1 MIIFKACFKI
11 LSKNKLL
18 LGIYFC
24 IFVLMSMSMLSNKID
39 NEELSFD
46 KKTVKVSVINNDNS
60 AYADSLV
67 KFLEDNSNITEI
79 VESDEGISD
88 ALFYRYTEY
97 VVKIPK
103 GFGEAVEGNGKVSL
117 DKYEVTGSYSGVFMD
132 NMINEYV
139 AKMKIYGPDVPDKV
153 ETTVNIK
160 GREQNESNTVYAFNF
175 AAYAIMSIIIFGV
188 GAIIAAFN
196 QRDIK
201 MRNSVSPVSEVKFGI
216 YQILCSFIFI
226 IIIWGLLS
234 AVISFALRNE
244 GMSTATYYMLLN
256 MFVFCISS
264 LALGF
269 FISTIIKSVNG
280 RTIVANVIS
289 LGFSFIGG
297 VMVPIDMMSSEVKII
312 GSFTPAYW
320 FVSSNEM
327 INDAVS
333 FAFGDMAEIWR
344 NMGVELLF
352 AVAFLAAGLA
362 AKRQHSPQNR

>member
-1 MIIFKACFKI
+1 MTIFKVCFKM
-11 LSKNKLL
+11 LLKNKVL
-18 LGIYFC
+18 LGIYFG
-24 IFVLMSMSMLSNKID
+24 IFVLMSMSMLSNRID
-39 NEELSFD
+39 NEELSFE
-46 KKTVKVSVINNDNS
+46 KKTVKVSVINEDDS
-60 AYADSLV
+60 DYADSLV
-67 KFLEDNSNITEI
+67 KYLEDNSNITEI

-103 GFGEAVEGNGKVSL
+103 GFGEAVSGNGKVSL

-153 ETTVNIK
+153 ETTVNMK
-160 GREQNESNTVYAFNF
+160 GKEQNESNAVYAFNF
-175 AAYAIMSIIIFGV
+175 TAYAIMAIIIFGV
-188 GAIIAAFN
+188 GALIAAFN

-201 MRNSVSPVSEVKFGI
+201 MRNAISPVSEVKLGI
-216 YQILCSFIFI
+216 YQILCSFLFTV
-226 IIIWGLLS
+226 IIWGLLA
-234 AVISFALRNE
+234 AVIGFALRNE
-244 GMSTATYYMLLN
+244 GMSTATYYMMLN

-280 RTIVANVIS
+280 RTIIANVIS

-297 VMVPIDMMSSEVKII
+297 VMVPLDMISSEVKII
-312 GSFTPAYW
+312 GSFTPVYW
-320 FVSSNEM
+320 FVSANQMLNE
-327 INDAVS
+327 ATS
-333 FAFGDMAEIWR
+333 FGFGDILEVWR

-352 AVAFLAAGLA
+352 AAAFLAAGLA
-362 AKRQHSPQNR
+362 AKRHMSA

>member
-1 MIIFKACFKI
+1 MIIFKACVKI
-11 LSKNKLL
+11 LLKNKLL

-24 IFVLMSMSMLSNKID
+24 IFMLMSMSMLSNKAD
-39 NEELSFD
+39 NEELSFE
-46 KKTVKVSVINNDNS
+46 KKTVKVSVINEDNS

-67 KFLEDNSNITEI
+67 EYIQNNSKITEI

-103 GFGEAVEGNGKVSL
+103 GFGEAIEGNEKVSL

-139 AKMKIYGPDVPDKV
+139 AKMRIYGPDVPDKV
-153 ETTVNIK
+153 ETTVNMK
-160 GREQNESNTVYAFNF
+160 GKEQNESNAVYAFNF
-175 AAYAIMSIIIFGV
+175 SAYAIMAIVIFGV
-188 GAIIAAFN
+188 GALISAFN

-201 MRNSVSPVSEVKFGI
+201 MRNSISPVSEVKFGV
-216 YQILCSFIFI
+216 YQILCSFLFVVV
-226 IIIWGLLS
+226 IWGLLA
-234 AVISFALRNE
+234 AVIGFALRNE
-244 GMSTATYYMLLN
+244 GMSTATYYMMLN

-264 LALGF
+264 LAIGF
-269 FISTIIKSVNG
+269 FISTIVKSANG
-280 RTIVANVIS
+280 RTIIANVIS

-297 VMVPIDMMSSEVKII
+297 VMVPLDMISSEVKII

-320 FVSSNEM
+320 FVNANEM
-327 INDAVS
+327 LNDAVS
-333 FAFGDMAEIWR
+333 FAFGDMIEIWR

-362 AKRQHSPQNR
+362 AKRHMVTS